1 MSNQGNNQGGYP
13 PPPGGVGPGGG
24 PQMPE
29 QSQPVDLATSR
40 ASNQPLRIPTV
51 PRPTLAPP
59 RSTGGVAIL
68 GESPINLW
76 FTQCT
81 VIRFQIFMSTWN
93 RKLSD
98 LNQFQQT
105 LSHMKAV
112 FGFEKRE
119 KFMENGKAGANLK
132 KLCQCSRKLKFPQ
145 WNLNFSNCFHLS
157 LKFLKFLKY
166 T

>member
-68 GESPINLW
+68 GEWPINL
-76 FTQCT
+76 
-81 VIRFQIFMSTWN
+81 
-93 RKLSD
+93 
-98 LNQFQQT
+98 
-105 LSHMKAV
+105 
-112 FGFEKRE
+112 
-119 KFMENGKAGANLK
+119 
-132 KLCQCSRKLKFPQ
+132 
-145 WNLNFSNCFHLS
+145 
-157 LKFLKFLKY
+157 
-166 T
+166 